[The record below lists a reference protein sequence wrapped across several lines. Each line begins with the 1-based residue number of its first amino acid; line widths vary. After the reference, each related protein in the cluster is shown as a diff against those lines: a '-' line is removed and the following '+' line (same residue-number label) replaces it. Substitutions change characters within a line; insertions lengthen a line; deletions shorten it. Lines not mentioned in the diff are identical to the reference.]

1 MIERRQL
8 ILFIAVFVILLGAL
22 GTLTY
27 FRFRSYQDCK
37 DEIARLEREKAE
49 ADRLIAEIPGLRKE
63 AKELSEQVEVYA
75 EILPKEH
82 EVRHDAF
89 VETMDRFARETG
101 LQILRADP
109 VTRRK
114 KNKRPRR
121 GAQAQEEEDSPP
133 FIEHRYLFELK
144 GTFPSF
150 LRFVNKIENWDRF
163 LAVEEMEIL
172 PLGVSG
178 KFGNSKKADQEEIEA
193 AQKPVKSIQ
202 LVVTTYTHRP
212 KRPSATADQGL

>member
-1 MIERRQL
+1 VIERRQL
-8 ILFIAVFVILLGAL
+8 ILFITVFVILLGAL

-27 FRFRSYQDCK
+27 FRFQSYRECK
-37 DEIARLEREKAE
+37 EEIARLEREKAE
-49 ADRLIAEIPGLRKE
+49 ADRLIAEIPALRKE

-114 KNKRPRR
+114 KNNRPRR
-121 GAQAQEEEDSPP
+121 GAPQEEEDSPP

-172 PLGVSG
+172 PQGISG
-178 KFGNSKKADQEEIEA
+178 KFGNSKKADQDEIEA

-212 KRPSATADQGL
+212 KQPSAAADQGL